1 MGILD
6 VPVLGDLEEHALAD
20 DVLRHEP
27 IKSPLRG
34 AALEQDARVQPP
46 QIREATVL
54 SHLFQLGA
62 ADADGDALAATGEEM
77 HAIDIAVT

>member
-20 DVLRHEP
+20 GVLRHEP
-27 IKSPLRG
+27 IEGPLRG
-34 AALEQDARVQPP
+34 AALEQDARVK
-46 QIREATVL
+46 ATQVGEPTIKL
-54 SHLFQLGA
+54 PSLRS
-62 ADADGDALAATGEEM
+62 ADTDGDALAATGEKM